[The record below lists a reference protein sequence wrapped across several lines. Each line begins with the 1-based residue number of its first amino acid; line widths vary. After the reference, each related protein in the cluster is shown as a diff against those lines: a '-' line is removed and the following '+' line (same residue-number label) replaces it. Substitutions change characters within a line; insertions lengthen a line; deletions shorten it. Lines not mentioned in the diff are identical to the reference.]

1 MTSVRLDDQLCFA
14 LYTASRA
21 VIAAQRPGLREL
33 GLTYPQY
40 LAMLVLWEEDEIS
53 IGRLCRRLHLDSGTV
68 SPLVRRLETLGYLT
82 RRRSDDDERSVT
94 VALTPDGIAL
104 GGQADCVYES
114 LVSAIA
120 DAAAEESGGRDPGP
134 AGSGPAGSGPAGSDT
149 DVSFDPAALIAL
161 RTTLHELTD
170 ELRRHLD
177 APASPKGI
185 TS

>member
-53 IGRLCRRLHLDSGTV
+53 VGRLCQRLHLDSGTV
-68 SPLVRRLETLGYLT
+68 SPLVRRLETLGHVT

-94 VALTPDGIAL
+94 VALTPEGVAL
-104 GGQADCVYES
+104 GGHADCVYES
-114 LVSAIA
+114 LASAIV
-120 DAAAEESGGRDPGP
+120 DVAEEDFGADESG
-134 AGSGPAGSGPAGSDT
+134 AGESGAGESEAQESGA

-185 TS
+185 ES

>member
-53 IGRLCRRLHLDSGTV
+53 VSRLCRRLQLDSGTV
-68 SPLVRRLETLGYLT
+68 SPLVRRLETLGFVT

-94 VALTPDGIAL
+94 VALTPEGVAL
-104 GGQADCVYES
+104 GGRADCVYDS
-114 LVSAIA
+114 LASAIA
-120 DAAAEESGGRDPGP
+120 DAAAE
-134 AGSGPAGSGPAGSDT
+134 GSDAEGT
-149 DVSFDPAALIAL
+149 GADPASLIAL

-177 APASPKGI
+177 APASPKG
-185 TS
+185 SEE

>member
-53 IGRLCRRLHLDSGTV
+53 VGRLCRRLHLDSGTV

-114 LVSAIA
+114 LTSAIA
-120 DAAAEESGGRDPGP
+120 DAAAEDSGARD
-134 AGSGPAGSGPAGSDT
+134 SGPAESGPAESVT
-149 DVSFDPAALIAL
+149 DVSFDTAALIAL

-185 TS
+185 ES